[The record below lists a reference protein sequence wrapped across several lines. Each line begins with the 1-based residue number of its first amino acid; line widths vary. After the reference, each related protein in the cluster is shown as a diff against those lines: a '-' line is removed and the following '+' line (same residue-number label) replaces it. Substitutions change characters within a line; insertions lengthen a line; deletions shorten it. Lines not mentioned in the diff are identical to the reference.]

1 MNEDLHRGSRHHGIL
16 VDNPHHD
23 ETSTQALHNTNIST
37 RHYRDPQPQ
46 RAASVLSNR
55 YQQVRDYKDSYHER
69 PRSPATNLLTPP
81 RSRRGSV
88 HDMYDPHES
97 VEVSQSYDPRDYRE
111 HERSPII
118 LTPTSSP
125 EFIDKRKPIVRND
138 ESSYDSGYDH
148 VPRSTSYSEPRGG
161 EKYHAITGVVNNI
174 PDGNNHRRDDQ
185 EPDVAAL
192 PSMND
197 HDDDYHTRRGPENR
211 NQFEEG
217 YPSRRGS
224 PALSQVTVQHTNR
237 NTREDTG
244 KSRSLAGGCVDDRTP
259 KPAARVH
266 DRDSLGS
273 EYTTDS
279 AESFK
284 SEKRQHRRDDI
295 EYPRERSPRAPS
307 YRRDRS
313 PPQSVASGRGT
324 ERRTITRGDGRIE
337 RSVRDT
343 PDGSWRSESP
353 RREERSHRAESE
365 APRDRSRSPPRK
377 AERSYE
383 SRSQATRDRS
393 GSPPRR
399 ERHRDRSRSR
409 SRSRSS
415 DHWSDRT
422 RKNSRDTR
430 SRHQVKSR
438 NDLTIIVLLSKQSNS
453 SFSNDSYKVPKLS
466 PELMKDRTYHPSK
479 LQEMQR
485 KQMDDT
491 RREELASL
499 ANSIADDLVGRRSSR
514 DTSRRTLTILEL

>member
-1 MNEDLHRGSRHHGIL
+1 VYG
-16 VDNPHHD
+16 
-23 ETSTQALHNTNIST
+23 
-37 RHYRDPQPQ
+37 
-46 RAASVLSNR
+46 RA
-55 YQQVRDYKDSYHER
+55 
-69 PRSPATNLLTPP
+69 
-81 RSRRGSV
+81 
-88 HDMYDPHES
+88 
-97 VEVSQSYDPRDYRE
+97 
-111 HERSPII
+111 
-118 LTPTSSP
+118 
-125 EFIDKRKPIVRND
+125 
-138 ESSYDSGYDH
+138 
-148 VPRSTSYSEPRGG
+148 
-161 EKYHAITGVVNNI
+161 
-174 PDGNNHRRDDQ
+174 
-185 EPDVAAL
+185 
-192 PSMND
+192 
-197 HDDDYHTRRGPENR
+197 DDYHEPEGPLDHT
-211 NQFEEG
+211 QFDDR
-217 YPSRRGS
+217 YMSRRGS
-224 PALSQVTVQHTNR
+224 PALSQVTVQQTQRDIHE
-237 NTREDTG
+237 NTG
-244 KSRSLAGGCVDDRTP
+244 HSRSLAAGDEKDHTR
-259 KPAARVH
+259 KPAAKVH
-266 DRDSLGS
+266 DRGSLDS
-273 EYTTDS
+273 EHTTDS

-284 SEKRQHRRDDI
+284 SEKRQHRRDDN
-295 EYPRERSPRAPS
+295 ERPRERSPGAPS

-324 ERRTITRGDGRIE
+324 ERRTITRGDGRVE

-343 PDGSWRSESP
+343 PDGTWRSESP